1 MRAVGGAARAWEAR
15 VGGAPSGTRPNAHLE
30 VDHLEP
36 KRVHAL
42 RDHRERREE
51 EAQHEPLVARAA
63 RAGEEAVHP
72 HEAGG
77 VARVLLVV
85 PPLGDVLAHL
95 YTGNVGNVGCEI
107 WGHVTPLGDVL
118 AHLVG
123 GEVAPLDHRLAQLL
137 ARHRRR
143 RQRDGERAPGEQRV
157 GRRALRQ
164 RQPVDRA
171 ERQQVEL
178 LLTQRFLLESQK
190 PPAERRSARM
200 SWRGGG
206 GNLST
211 YNPTTRLAF
220 AVRPQSFSI
229 FCSLMWRASRSTSFA
244 SMSSA
249 PASSESSFR
258 SAPTSSR
265 MKRSLWRGR
274 GAGCE

>member
-1 MRAVGGAARAWEAR
+1 MIIALRSCWLDTGGDDSVTGSARP
-15 VGGAPSGTRPNAHLE
+15 VSSVSGGAPSGSGSRWT
-30 VDHLEP
+30 EP
-36 KRVHAL
+36 S
-42 RDHRERREE
+42 
-51 EAQHEPLVARAA
+51 
-63 RAGEEAVHP
+63 GS
-72 HEAGG
+72 
-77 VARVLLVV
+77 
-85 PPLGDVLAHL
+85 
-95 YTGNVGNVGCEI
+95 
-107 WGHVTPLGDVL
+107 
-118 AHLVG
+118 
-123 GEVAPLDHRLAQLL
+123 RLS
-137 ARHRRR
+137 
-143 RQRDGERAPGEQRV
+143 
-157 GRRALRQ
+157 
-164 RQPVDRA
+164 PV
-171 ERQQVEL
+171 
-178 LLTQRFLLESQK
+178 TQRFLLESQK
-190 PPAERRSARM
+190 PPAESRSARM